1 MERGFIF
8 HEFELGKI
16 TFQEV
21 ERDFVGRHSES
32 GCDFGRGEGES
43 CHRLEKK
50 RLFTNKGYYSLI
62 LRVDHG

>member
-32 GCDFGRGEGES
+32 GVAILEEERES
-43 CHRLEKK
+43 PVI
-50 RLFTNKGYYSLI
+50 G
-62 LRVDHG
+62 

>member
-8 HEFELGKI
+8 RKFGLGKF

-32 GCDFGRGEGES
+32 GVAILEEERES
-43 CHRLEKK
+43 PVI
-50 RLFTNKGYYSLI
+50 G
-62 LRVDHG
+62 

>member
-8 HEFELGKI
+8 REFELGKI

-32 GCDFGRGEGES
+32 GVAILEEERES
-43 CHRLEKK
+43 PVV
-50 RLFTNKGYYSLI
+50 G
-62 LRVDHG
+62 

>member
-1 MERGFIF
+1 MERDFIF
-8 HEFELGKI
+8 REFGLGKI

-43 CHRLEKK
+43 CHRLVKK
-50 RLFTNKGYYSLI
+50 KGHLQTKDITHSFC
-62 LRVDHG
+62 G